1 MSVHDYKFILAK
13 FEVILEE
20 AEKAGTKEEVLELIR
35 REIKTLKKVV
45 ATND

>member
-1 MSVHDYKFILAK
+1 MSVHDYKYILSK

-35 REIKTLKKVV
+35 REIKTLKKVI
-45 ATND
+45 TT

>member
-20 AEKAGTKEEVLELIR
+20 AEKAGTKEEILDLLR
-35 REIKTLKKVV
+35 REIKTLQKVIS
-45 ATND
+45 TN